1 MRRKRLRKMWRR
13 RRRIR
18 TEKLLFIEDCGKLR
32 RRRWRTEEEED

>member
-13 RRRIR
+13 RRR

-32 RRRWRTEEEED
+32 RMRWRTEEEED